1 MSNVNII
8 TALVAGILSFVSPC
22 VLPLIPAYIS
32 YISGASLQEI
42 QAGDVSSAKIIIN
55 SVAFVFGFSTV
66 FVLLGASATLIG
78 KALLRHMNTFK
89 VVAGIIIIIFG
100 LHTAGIIRIKFL
112 NYEKKVQIKRSNSA
126 SLIGAYLMG
135 LAFAAGWTPCVGP
148 ILGAILVTASTYT
161 TMWKGILLLVVYSLG
176 LGIPFILTAW
186 AINKFFAAFK
196 QVRRYFHVIEVISG
210 VLLIFVGVW
219 LIFTKNIAIHF

>member
-42 QAGDVSSAKIIIN
+42 QAGEVSSAKIIIN
-55 SVAFVFGFSTV
+55 SIAFVLGFSTV

-126 SLIGAYLMG
+126 NLIGAYLIG

-161 TMWKGILLLVVYSLG
+161 TMWKGILLLIVYSLG

-196 QVRRYFHVIEVISG
+196 QIRKYFHAIEVISG
-210 VLLIFVGVW
+210 VLLIFVGIW
-219 LIFTKNIAIHF
+219 LILTKNIAIHF